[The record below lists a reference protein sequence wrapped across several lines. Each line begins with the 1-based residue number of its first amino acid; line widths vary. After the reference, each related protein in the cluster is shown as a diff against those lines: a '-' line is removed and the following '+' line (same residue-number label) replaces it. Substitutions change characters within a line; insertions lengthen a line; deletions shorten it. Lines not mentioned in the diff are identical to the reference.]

1 MSTVEQFHYPDD
13 IEEEKFNNRRVTFMA
28 LTGEVNEDQ
37 REYLKGITKSQENF
51 RSNEDIFAEKKT
63 NNVHMTMPDVGEFK
77 QGEQYLKEGTDG
89 FLKMFGRFL
98 SNSELKC
105 LITLPLPG
113 SLSDSQSH
121 EWKSDSYV
129 SAATDLINASAK
141 LIPGASDY
149 VRKTIEVVN
158 QSIRAGGAITNM
170 LGVRKPIINPG
181 YFQNYTSSG
190 LRTFSFSFTFIA
202 ESQSEAKS
210 IIEIIKAFKR
220 YSSPSEWGDKWV
232 LLSPF
237 KWLINVSNGVVNELI
252 SLRECVCTSVA
263 VTYGN
268 DKFDCFEDG
277 MPKKITLALNF
288 SECSLQYADNYSNT
302 ENVENVNTSNTSNTK
317 NNAIDLAKSSLPSH
331 IRRYYE

>member
-37 REYLKGITKSQENF
+37 REYLKGITKSQENIKMPKGDNI
-51 RSNEDIFAEKKT
+51 RSTMSEEIGFDFEK
-63 NNVHMTMPDVGEFK
+63 MLPG
-77 QGEQYLKEGTDG
+77 
-89 FLKMFGRFL
+89 
-98 SNSELKC
+98 SELKC

-121 EWKSDSYV
+121 EWKADSYQAPIGNLT
-129 SAATDLINASAK
+129 SAITKKVGGKKGEKA
-141 LIPGASDY
+141 
-149 VRKTIEVVN
+149 IETFTNVL
-158 QSIRAGGAITNM
+158 QSGGAITNFM
-170 LGVRKPIINPG
+170 GVRKPILNPG
-181 YFQNYTSSG
+181 YFQNYTTSG
-190 LRTFSFSFTFIA
+190 LRSFSFSFNFIA

-220 YSSPSEWGDKWV
+220 YSSPSEWADKFV

-237 KWLINVSNGVVNELI
+237 TWLINVSNGVVNELI

-302 ENVENVNTSNTSNTK
+302 ENVENVNTSNTK
-317 NNAIDLAKSSLPSH
+317 NDAIDLAKSSLPSH

>member
-28 LTGEVNEDQ
+28 LTGEVNDDQ
-37 REYLKGITKSQENF
+37 REYLKGITKSQENIKMPKGDII
-51 RSNEDIFAEKKT
+51 RS
-63 NNVHMTMPDVGEFK
+63 TMPDFSE
-77 QGEQYLKEGTDG
+77 EGLDFENLLPG
-89 FLKMFGRFL
+89 
-98 SNSELKC
+98 SELKC

-121 EWKSDSYV
+121 EWKADSYQ
-129 SAATDLINASAK
+129 APIGK
-141 LIPGASDY
+141 LTSSISKKVGGKKGEKA
-149 VRKTIEVVN
+149 IETFTNVL
-158 QSIRAGGAITNM
+158 QSGGAITNFM
-170 LGVRKPIINPG
+170 GVRKPILNPG
-181 YFQNYTSSG
+181 YFQNYTTSG
-190 LRTFSFSFTFIA
+190 LRSFSFSFTFIA

-220 YSSPSEWGDKWV
+220 YSSPSKWAGKFV

-237 KWLINVSNGVVNELI
+237 TWMINVSNGVVNELI

-302 ENVENVNTSNTSNTK
+302 ENVENVNTSNTK
-317 NNAIDLAKSSLPSH
+317 NDAIDLAKSSLPSH

>member
-37 REYLKGITKSQENF
+37 REYLKGITKSQENIKMPKGGII
-51 RSNEDIFAEKKT
+51 RSTMSEEISFDFEK
-63 NNVHMTMPDVGEFK
+63 G
-77 QGEQYLKEGTDG
+77 
-89 FLKMFGRFL
+89 
-98 SNSELKC
+98 SELKC

-121 EWKSDSYV
+121 DWKADSYQAPIGNLT
-129 SAATDLINASAK
+129 SALAK
-141 LIPGASDY
+141 KVGGEKGEKA
-149 VRKTIEVVN
+149 IETFTNVLR
-158 QSIRAGGAITNM
+158 SGGAITNM

-181 YFQNYTSSG
+181 YFQNYTTSG

-220 YSSPSEWGDKWV
+220 YSSPSEWAGKYV

-237 KWLINVSNGVVNELI
+237 TWMINVSNGVVNELI

-302 ENVENVNTSNTSNTK
+302 ENVENANTSNTK

>member
-37 REYLKGITKSQENF
+37 REYLKGITKSQENIKM
-51 RSNEDIFAEKKT
+51 SNGDNILKT
-63 NNVHMTMPDVGEFK
+63 M
-77 QGEQYLKEGTDG
+77 
-89 FLKMFGRFL
+89 
-98 SNSELKC
+98 SEETGSKLKC

-121 EWKSDSYV
+121 EWKADSYQAPIGNLT
-129 SAATDLINASAK
+129 SALAK
-141 LIPGASDY
+141 KVGGKRGEKA
-149 VRKTIEVVN
+149 IETFTN
-158 QSIRAGGAITNM
+158 GLQSGGAITNM
-170 LGVRKPIINPG
+170 LGVRKPILNPG
-181 YFQNYTSSG
+181 YLQNYNTSG
-190 LRTFSFSFTFIA
+190 LRSFYFSFNFIA

-210 IIEIIKAFKR
+210 VIEIIKAFKR
-220 YSSPSEWGDKWV
+220 YSSPSEWSGKCV

-237 KWLINVSNGVVNELI
+237 TWMINVSNGVVNELI

-302 ENVENVNTSNTSNTK
+302 ENVENVNTSNTK

>member
-51 RSNEDIFAEKKT
+51 RSNEDIFVKKMT
-63 NNVHMTMPDVGEFK
+63 NNDRMTMTDAGEFK
-77 QGEQYLKEGTDG
+77 QFEQYLKEGVDE
-89 FLKMFGRFL
+89 
-98 SNSELKC
+98 ELKC

-121 EWKSDSYV
+121 DWKADSYQAPIGNLT
-129 SAATDLINASAK
+129 SAIAK
-141 LIPGASDY
+141 KVGGKKGEKA
-149 VRKTIEVVN
+149 IETFTNVL
-158 QSIRAGGAITNM
+158 QSGGAITNFM
-170 LGVRKPIINPG
+170 GVRKPILNPG
-181 YFQNYTSSG
+181 YFQNYTTSG
-190 LRTFSFSFTFIA
+190 LRSFSFSFNFIA

-220 YSSPSEWGDKWV
+220 YSSPSEWAGKGV

-237 KWLINVSNGVVNELI
+237 KWMINVSNGVVNELI
-252 SLRECVCTSVA
+252 SLRECVCTSVV

-302 ENVENVNTSNTSNTK
+302 ENVENVNTSNTK
-317 NNAIDLAKSSLPSH
+317 NDAIDLAKSSLPSH

>member
-1 MSTVEQFHYPDD
+1 MSTVEQLHYPDD

-28 LTGEVNEDQ
+28 LTGEVNDDQ
-37 REYLKGITKSQENF
+37 KEYLKGITKSQENTNMEELSF
-51 RSNEDIFAEKKT
+51 VKKIVDNFNST
-63 NNVHMTMPDVGEFK
+63 KPDFSEELGESSEVIDFG
-77 QGEQYLKEGTDG
+77 Q
-89 FLKMFGRFL
+89 FLPG
-98 SNSELKC
+98 SELKC

-121 EWKSDSYV
+121 EWKADSYL
-129 SAATDLINASAK
+129 SYAGDLATGIAK
-141 LIPGASDY
+141 KFGGK
-149 VRKTIEVVN
+149 RGEKTIDSFKN
-158 QSIRAGGAITNM
+158 LLSGGGALTNLM
-170 LGVRKPIINPG
+170 GVRKPVLNPG
-181 YFQNYTSSG
+181 YFQNYTTSG
-190 LRTFSFSFTFIA
+190 LRSFSFSFNFIA

-220 YSSPSEWGDKWV
+220 YSSPSKHIVETT

-237 KWLINVSNGVVNELI
+237 KWMINVSNGVVNELI

-277 MPKKITLALNF
+277 MPKKITLSLNF
-288 SECSLQYADNYSNT
+288 SECSLQYADNYSKT
-302 ENVENVNTSNTSNTK
+302 ENVENVNTSNTK

>member
-28 LTGEVNEDQ
+28 LTGEVNEEQ
-37 REYLKGITKSQENF
+37 REYLKGITKSQENIKMPKGDNI
-51 RSNEDIFAEKKT
+51 RSTMSEETDFDFEKIL
-63 NNVHMTMPDVGEFK
+63 PG
-77 QGEQYLKEGTDG
+77 
-89 FLKMFGRFL
+89 
-98 SNSELKC
+98 SELKC

-121 EWKSDSYV
+121 DWKADSYQAPIGNLT
-129 SAATDLINASAK
+129 SAITKKVGGKKGEKA
-141 LIPGASDY
+141 
-149 VRKTIEVVN
+149 IETFTNVL
-158 QSIRAGGAITNM
+158 QSGGAITNFM
-170 LGVRKPIINPG
+170 GVRKPILNPG
-181 YFQNYTSSG
+181 YFQNYTTSG
-190 LRTFSFSFTFIA
+190 LRSFSFSFTFIA

-220 YSSPSEWGDKWV
+220 YSSPSEWAGKFV

-237 KWLINVSNGVVNELI
+237 TWMINVSNGVVNELI

-277 MPKKITLALNF
+277 MPKKITLSLNF

-317 NNAIDLAKSSLPSH
+317 NDAIDLAKSSLPSH

>member
-13 IEEEKFNNRRVTFMA
+13 IEEDKFNNRRVTFMA
-28 LTGEVNEDQ
+28 ITGEVNEDQ
-37 REYLKGITKSQENF
+37 KEYLKGITKSQENI
-51 RSNEDIFAEKKT
+51 RTSDEIFVKKIVD
-63 NNVHMTMPDVGEFK
+63 NARMTMPDFDEFK
-77 QGEQYLKEGTDG
+77 KHKETFEKAWDEGMKLIEPYLTG
-89 FLKMFGRFL
+89 
-98 SNSELKC
+98 SELKC

-121 EWKSDSYV
+121 EWKADTYL
-129 SAATDLINASAK
+129 SAAGDLATAVAGK
-141 LIPGASDY
+141 IPGGSNF
-149 VRKTIEVVN
+149 VKNTIEIFN
-158 QSIRAGGAITNM
+158 QSLRAGGVITNHF
-170 LGVRKPIINPG
+170 GVRKPILNPG

-190 LRTFSFSFTFIA
+190 LRTFSFSFNFIA

-220 YSSPSEWGDKWV
+220 YSSPSELADKFV

-237 KWLINVSNGVVNELI
+237 KWMINVSNGVVNELI
-252 SLRECVCTSVA
+252 SLRECVCTSVN

-277 MPKKITLALNF
+277 MPKKITLSLNF

-302 ENVENVNTSNTSNTK
+302 ENVENVNTSNTK
-317 NNAIDLAKSSLPSH
+317 NDAIDFAKSSLPSH

>member
-51 RSNEDIFAEKKT
+51 RSNEDIFAKKIGE
-63 NNVHMTMPDVGEFK
+63 NARPDLE
-77 QGEQYLKEGTDG
+77 
-89 FLKMFGRFL
+89 
-98 SNSELKC
+98 ELKC

-121 EWKSDSYV
+121 EWKADSYKAPIGNLTTAITKKV
-129 SAATDLINASAK
+129 GGKKGEKA
-141 LIPGASDY
+141 
-149 VRKTIEVVN
+149 IETFTNVL
-158 QSIRAGGAITNM
+158 QSGGAITNFM
-170 LGVRKPIINPG
+170 GVRKPILNPG
-181 YFQNYTSSG
+181 YFQNYTTSG
-190 LRTFSFSFTFIA
+190 LRSFSFSFNFIA

-220 YSSPSEWGDKWV
+220 YSSPSEWTDKFV

-237 KWLINVSNGVVNELI
+237 TWMINVSNGVVNELI

-277 MPKKITLALNF
+277 MPKKITLSLNF

-302 ENVENVNTSNTSNTK
+302 ENVENVNTSNTK
-317 NNAIDLAKSSLPSH
+317 NDAIDLAKSSLPSH

>member
-13 IEEEKFNNRRVTFMA
+13 IEEDKFNNRRVTFMA

-37 REYLKGITKSQENF
+37 REYLKGITKSQENIKMPKGDNI
-51 RSNEDIFAEKKT
+51 RSTMSGEIDFDFEK
-63 NNVHMTMPDVGEFK
+63 MLPG
-77 QGEQYLKEGTDG
+77 
-89 FLKMFGRFL
+89 
-98 SNSELKC
+98 SELKC

-121 EWKSDSYV
+121 EWKADSYQAPIGNIT
-129 SAATDLINASAK
+129 SAITKKVGGKKGEKAIETFTNA
-141 LIPGASDY
+141 L
-149 VRKTIEVVN
+149 
-158 QSIRAGGAITNM
+158 QSGGAITNFM
-170 LGVRKPIINPG
+170 GVRKPILNPG
-181 YFQNYTSSG
+181 YFQNYTTSG
-190 LRTFSFSFTFIA
+190 LRSFSFSFNFIA

-220 YSSPSEWGDKWV
+220 FSSPSEWGDKFV

-237 KWLINVSNGVVNELI
+237 TWLINVSNGVVNELI
-252 SLRECVCTSVA
+252 SLRECVCTSVN

-302 ENVENVNTSNTSNTK
+302 ENVENVNTSNTK
-317 NNAIDLAKSSLPSH
+317 NDAIDLAKSSLPSH